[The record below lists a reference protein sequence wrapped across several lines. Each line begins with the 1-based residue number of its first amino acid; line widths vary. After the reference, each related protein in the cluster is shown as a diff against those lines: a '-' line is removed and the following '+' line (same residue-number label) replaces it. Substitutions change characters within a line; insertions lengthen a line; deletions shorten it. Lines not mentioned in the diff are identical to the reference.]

1 MFRAAVVAAVFL
13 ITIAHG
19 CLTADADVLDKSSAG
34 FTVRH
39 SVVVPVAAN
48 VAWAEFV
55 DVAAWWGD
63 DHTFSGSAAN
73 LKLDAAAGGC
83 FCETLTGG
91 GSVMHLRVVDAQPNE
106 MLRLVGAMG
115 PLQPLAVQGTL
126 SVAFKTVERGT
137 EVTLTY
143 AVGGYLPGGLQ
154 DWAPRVDAMFAGQAQ
169 HFSRQFPK

>member
-1 MFRAAVVAAVFL
+1 MFRTVSAAAVVLVWASA
-13 ITIAHG
+13 
-19 CLTADADVLDKSSAG
+19 CLSVHADVLDKSVAG
-34 FTVRH
+34 FTVQQR
-39 SVVVPVAAN
+39 VVVPVRVE
-48 VAWAEFV
+48 VAWAKFV
-55 DVAAWWGD
+55 DVSAWWGD

-115 PLQPLAVQGTL
+115 PLQPMAVQGTL
-126 SVAFKTVERGT
+126 SVGFKALESGT

-143 AVGGYLPGGLQ
+143 AVGGYLPDGLEA
-154 DWAPRVDAMFAGQAQ
+154 WAPRVDGMFAAQAQ
-169 HFSRQFPK
+169 HFRQQFPK

>member
-1 MFRAAVVAAVFL
+1 ML
-13 ITIAHG
+13 CG
-19 CLTADADVLDKSSAG
+19 CLAAGADVLDKSAAG

-39 SVVVPVAAN
+39 SVVVPVPAN
-48 VAWAEFV
+48 AAWAKFI
-55 DVAAWWGD
+55 DVAAWWGN

-83 FCETLTGG
+83 FCETLAGG

-106 MLRLVGAMG
+106 MLRLVGALG

-126 SVAFKTVERGT
+126 SVAFKTVEGGT

-154 DWAPRVDAMFAGQAQ
+154 DWARPVDGMFAGQAQ
-169 HFSRQFPK
+169 QFRQQFPK